1 MFFNVSLFSMACSQ
15 KRGTPG
21 SVVVPSIIRRR
32 MEHTFSSSAF
42 LILAS
47 TDWTSL
53 QMYFI
58 NSPVIVEFVVDI
70 KKDGTYSIGR
80 DKGQDIRIQGQ
91 YVLEELSFIS
101 SNPAWSSG

>member
-47 TDWTSL
+47 TDCTSL

-58 NSPVIVEFVVDI
+58 NSPVIVVEI
-70 KKDGTYSIGR
+70 KKDGTYSIGT
-80 DKGQDIRIQGQ
+80 DTRIKT
-91 YVLEELSFIS
+91 
-101 SNPAWSSG
+101 